1 VARGDS
7 EIRPYAV
14 VEIIETPRTVELE
27 VAGAMGVVLGG
38 SDQHSETESSHVV
51 LVRDVGRTVMLSA
64 AELRATGEMLDRA
77 DIYDGTTLSVSEGG
91 EVRLDDMDE

>member
-1 VARGDS
+1 
-7 EIRPYAV
+7 
-14 VEIIETPRTVELE
+14 
-27 VAGAMGVVLGG
+27 
-38 SDQHSETESSHVV
+38 
-51 LVRDVGRTVMLSA
+51 MLSA